1 MEAGVY
7 GGKQRKKKTTQKP
20 VKEEPI
26 NTQQADALYLFANVT
41 VKNVAP
47 LFERIF
53 YYVSISNTYGE
64 QLKTKVYILFNN
76 TLP

>member
-1 MEAGVY
+1 MLLKNEKGLKGSTKAGVY
-7 GGKQRKKKTTQKP
+7 GRKQRKKKKKQP

-26 NTQQADALYLFANVT
+26 NNQQADALYLFANVT

-47 LFERIF
+47 LFKRIF

-64 QLKTKVYILFNN
+64 
-76 TLP
+76 

>member
-1 MEAGVY
+1 MLLKNEKGLKGSMEAGVY
-7 GGKQRKKKTTQKP
+7 GGKQRKKQTNKP

-64 QLKTKVYILFNN
+64 
-76 TLP
+76 